1 MLAMASAFEKP
12 ILTVDIVPLTLHAD
26 RLCVLRAVREREP
39 FAGEAALIGGYVH
52 VDEDAHLGATARR
65 VLADKAGLRE
75 LYVEQLSTFS
85 GPTRD
90 PRGWSAS
97 VAYFSLSPVDHL
109 LPALDHD
116 GLELLPVEQAT
127 GMPFDHDLILSA
139 ALARLRGKGAYSDLP
154 ARFLPP
160 EFTLGE
166 LHRVYQIVLGEPL
179 NIDAFR
185 RKVVERGFLEETG
198 EKRRMPGAHRPS
210 MLYRLGRDHAVF
222 DRRI

>member
-1 MLAMASAFEKP
+1 MLAMAPAFEKP

-26 RLCVLRAVREREP
+26 RLCVLRAVRDREP

-97 VAYFSLSPVDHL
+97 VVFLLVAGRSP
-109 LPALDHD
+109 P
-116 GLELLPVEQAT
+116 GRT
-127 GMPFDHDLILSA
+127 GP
-139 ALARLRGKGAYSDLP
+139 
-154 ARFLPP
+154 
-160 EFTLGE
+160 
-166 LHRVYQIVLGEPL
+166 
-179 NIDAFR
+179 
-185 RKVVERGFLEETG
+185 
-198 EKRRMPGAHRPS
+198 
-210 MLYRLGRDHAVF
+210 
-222 DRRI
+222 